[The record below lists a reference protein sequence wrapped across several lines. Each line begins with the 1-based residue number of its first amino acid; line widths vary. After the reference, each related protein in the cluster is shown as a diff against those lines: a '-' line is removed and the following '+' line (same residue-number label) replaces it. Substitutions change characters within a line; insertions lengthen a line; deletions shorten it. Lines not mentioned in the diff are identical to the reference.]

1 MNCSTHHTA
10 RIPTSCTGEVES
22 HALRIPP
29 SSVRKPL
36 MSARGAF
43 LLGGKYLATTGAQ
56 ADREFA
62 SGRKRTEATN
72 TDFTRG

>member
-1 MNCSTHHTA
+1 
-10 RIPTSCTGEVES
+10 
-22 HALRIPP
+22 
-29 SSVRKPL
+29 